1 MDDALKRKLEEH
13 IAAGADRALLRK
25 EILALLQCD
34 ATAPQQQTT
43 TAQHTADGRSTAD
56 VRQLTADGA
65 ADDAAPAH
73 PAADTAKNSVSAR
86 SETVPFDSHG
96 GAEGVA
102 GGETGPQPVSTTPLA
117 EKPGLACSKPAA
129 SQPPRGKG
137 ASQAAKVASEKES
150 GPMPASAS
158 PGNGKTG
165 LACSKPAASQPP
177 WGKGASQT
185 AKGAKEKKGD
195 AAKPS
200 SAPQGKSKPGSA
212 RSEPVAS
219 TSQGGGG
226 ASKLRP
232 DLDAKRSAAPS
243 SKAGAGVGKNVP
255 KFAADFWKETAVD
268 TTAVAK
274 AYRANG
280 KGKKNLDVKSKSEND
295 KGKAIVPESET
306 KQLPSDRLSD
316 EIDTAGPQADPEA
329 YENTLMETDPCQS
342 EAGADTGDDE
352 FVTVESCKA
361 KKRRLNASC
370 DGVASSPSPPRPQ
383 RETQQA
389 AGRGNKPTG
398 QQPPKERITPLVLE
412 GLSEIERVNPLAR
425 RKALEVAAEE
435 VARIVATKRDN
446 VLVFA
451 KSADS
456 RTKLL
461 TLALRAGLSLREPKN
476 RPVIRQSGHMV
487 VIQGVHPTVTDA
499 ELSDELGL
507 QCRRIV
513 SASQGGSA
521 TWKVRVSCETAEEKA
536 GILKRGGLYIWRQ
549 RFRVVDYNGQ
559 PKVLRCFKCQGLGDH
574 VAAQCDK
581 ALTCSKCSGSHE
593 LKDCTEA
600 KSLCAN
606 CGGEHSTTS
615 FLCPKMVAAV
625 AKKDTSAVSYANAVK
640 GAGDK
645 LDCTRLACSVS
656 AAVKSILIDRLQL
669 TIDTAQICEDV
680 ARSVSHHF
688 KVDVRPAHILS
699 IAFAGA
705 VSGAEE
711 TR

>member
-1 MDDALKRKLEEH
+1 
-13 IAAGADRALLRK
+13 
-25 EILALLQCD
+25 
-34 ATAPQQQTT
+34 
-43 TAQHTADGRSTAD
+43 
-56 VRQLTADGA
+56 
-65 ADDAAPAH
+65 
-73 PAADTAKNSVSAR
+73 
-86 SETVPFDSHG
+86 
-96 GAEGVA
+96 
-102 GGETGPQPVSTTPLA
+102 
-117 EKPGLACSKPAA
+117 
-129 SQPPRGKG
+129 
-137 ASQAAKVASEKES
+137 
-150 GPMPASAS
+150 
-158 PGNGKTG
+158 
-165 LACSKPAASQPP
+165 
-177 WGKGASQT
+177 
-185 AKGAKEKKGD
+185 
-195 AAKPS
+195 
-200 SAPQGKSKPGSA
+200 
-212 RSEPVAS
+212 
-219 TSQGGGG
+219 
-226 ASKLRP
+226 
-232 DLDAKRSAAPS
+232 
-243 SKAGAGVGKNVP
+243 
-255 KFAADFWKETAVD
+255 
-268 TTAVAK
+268 
-274 AYRANG
+274 
-280 KGKKNLDVKSKSEND
+280 
-295 KGKAIVPESET
+295 
-306 KQLPSDRLSD
+306 
-316 EIDTAGPQADPEA
+316 
-329 YENTLMETDPCQS
+329 METDPCQS

-352 FVTVESCKA
+352 FVTVESSKT

-398 QQPPKERITPLVLE
+398 QQPPKEKITPLVLE

-425 RKALEVAAEE
+425 RKALGVAAEE

-559 PKVLRCFKCQGLGDH
+559 PKVLRCYKCQSLGEH
-574 VAAQCDK
+574 IAAQCDK
-581 ALTCSKCSGSHE
+581 DMKCSKCSGSHE

-606 CGGEHSTTS
+606 CGGDHSTTS

-656 AAVKSILIDRLQL
+656 AAVKAILVDRLKL
-669 TIDTAQICEDV
+669 AIDTAQICEDV

-705 VSGAEE
+705 VNGAEE
-711 TR
+711 TV